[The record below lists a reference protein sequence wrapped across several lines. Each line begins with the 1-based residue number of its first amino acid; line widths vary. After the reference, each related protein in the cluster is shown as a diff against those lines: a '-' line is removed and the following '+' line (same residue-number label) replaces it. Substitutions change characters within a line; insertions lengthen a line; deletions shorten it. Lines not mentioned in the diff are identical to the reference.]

1 MLLKYIEAVNK
12 KDSVAIKKYGIYES
26 FSNKILDDFNLK
38 LQKNTDSSNIQ
49 KYIEITKKYD
59 YMENGW
65 LLL

>member
-1 MLLKYIEAVNK
+1 MNK